1 MGLGSAVSSPNA
13 SGRSPRSLI
22 GFWCILT
29 EKVASGD
36 CTWSL
41 STWRSPKKFL
51 RRGMECVFKYSIVL
65 FSFNYLS
72 KMWIGVFDRI
82 GKIKSNIIILYTYY
96 SIKIMASKRGL
107 YKKATV
113 EGSSTM
119 QNEKRCGIYIGIIS
133 ISRYRDIN
141 RQPHMATISYDRL
154 RLRYINTTTSLILMD
169 DMSTHR

>member
-1 MGLGSAVSSPNA
+1 
-13 SGRSPRSLI
+13 
-22 GFWCILT
+22 
-29 EKVASGD
+29 
-36 CTWSL
+36 
-41 STWRSPKKFL
+41 
-51 RRGMECVFKYSIVL
+51 
-65 FSFNYLS
+65 
-72 KMWIGVFDRI
+72 
-82 GKIKSNIIILYTYY
+82 
-96 SIKIMASKRGL
+96 MASKRGL

-119 QNEKRCGIYIGIIS
+119 QKEKRCGIYIGIIS